1 MGTLRSEPE
10 KTVARSVAE
19 VLRDHV
25 TLELEC
31 IDRMYLNVYI
41 PILQSEA
48 GIAYFF
54 REHRGQR
61 FASSAL
67 MAPMSRAWVEAL
79 ERFARERGVDLV
91 TFRKGQRKEEVA
103 QQYLRTFRGR
113 QGVLFIGK
121 AQEKARVVRTERRRD
136 ARTGRPYPWL
146 VSSTALVNHYYI
158 YCVDADFG
166 LFFLKLCSYFP
177 YNGKLCLNGHEYAK
191 RQLQQRGIPF
201 QAQDNAILSCADPEQ
216 LQRLCDGLSAQRID
230 ALLRKWLQI
239 LPQPLSAH
247 DHRAGYDYQLSILQA
262 EFSLTQVLDRPVQGR
277 VFFEEVIRDNL
288 DLGRPDHVQLIFDR
302 RISRRT
308 PGRFRTRVITN
319 GVIPSLHIDYK
330 HTRIKQYHKE
340 GQALR
345 TETILNDTYDFR
357 VGRRLHNLPALREIG
372 FQANRRLLD
381 VQRISHDPWIGE
393 DAFRRVHQPQIIAGQ
408 RASALRFGDARV
420 QALLSALLVF
430 RLLPEGFTNQT
441 LRAHVAPL
449 LGLSTDQYTQGRMT
463 YDLRRLRLHGLIE
476 RRPGSHRYQ
485 LTNFGSRIALLFSR
499 TYLRLV
505 RPSLASAFDPRPPIP
520 SPLRAALDH
529 VDRQLQRLWEDRL
542 AA

>member
-1 MGTLRSEPE
+1 
-10 KTVARSVAE
+10 
-19 VLRDHV
+19 
-25 TLELEC
+25 
-31 IDRMYLNVYI
+31 
-41 PILQSEA
+41 
-48 GIAYFF
+48 
-54 REHRGQR
+54 
-61 FASSAL
+61 
-67 MAPMSRAWVEAL
+67 
-79 ERFARERGVDLV
+79 
-91 TFRKGQRKEEVA
+91 
-103 QQYLRTFRGR
+103 
-113 QGVLFIGK
+113 
-121 AQEKARVVRTERRRD
+121 
-136 ARTGRPYPWL
+136 
-146 VSSTALVNHYYI
+146 
-158 YCVDADFG
+158 
-166 LFFLKLCSYFP
+166 
-177 YNGKLCLNGHEYAK
+177 
-191 RQLQQRGIPF
+191 
-201 QAQDNAILSCADPEQ
+201 
-216 LQRLCDGLSAQRID
+216 
-230 ALLRKWLQI
+230 
-239 LPQPLSAH
+239 
-247 DHRAGYDYQLSILQA
+247 
-262 EFSLTQVLDRPVQGR
+262 
-277 VFFEEVIRDNL
+277 
-288 DLGRPDHVQLIFDR
+288 VQLIFDR

-308 PGRFRTRVITN
+308 PGRFRTRVITK